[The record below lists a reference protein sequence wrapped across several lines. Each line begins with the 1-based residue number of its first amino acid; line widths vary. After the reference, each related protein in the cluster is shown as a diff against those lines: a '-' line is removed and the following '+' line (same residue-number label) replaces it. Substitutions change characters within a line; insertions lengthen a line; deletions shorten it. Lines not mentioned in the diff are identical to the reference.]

1 MSILRSET
9 VTGIVDRK
17 PLKTLEGTGKLSEK
31 FGINTF
37 SRAAMRKYVPKD
49 VYDKY
54 IATVQTG
61 EPLDPKIS
69 GAIAHG
75 MKEWA
80 LENGVTHFTHWF
92 QPMTGLTAEKHDAFI
107 DFIGEGEV
115 LERFSGKQLVQGE
128 PDASS
133 FPSGGLRATFEARGY
148 TIWDPTSPAFIMEG
162 ANGKTLC
169 IPSIFMSYSGH
180 SLGQKEPLL
189 KSITAVDKSALRILK
204 LFGNSSK
211 RTKVTVGGEQE
222 YFLIDQKFY
231 NQRPDLI
238 MAGRTLFG
246 ASSPKGQQMEDHYFG
261 TIKGRVLAFM
271 AEVDEE
277 LIKLGVPVKT
287 RHNEVAPNQ
296 FEIAPIFEEVSVAT
310 DHNQVTMEIMRKVAA
325 KHSMAL
331 LLHEKPFSG
340 INGSGKHNN
349 WSMSD
354 EFGNNLLEPGQT
366 PEKNLQF
373 LIFILAC
380 LRSLKTYGHLLRGSV
395 ASAGND
401 HRLGA
406 NEAPPAIMSAFIG
419 EQLMDV
425 FDHIENETYS
435 SKARNELLDHG
446 LSKLPE
452 IKKDATDRNRTS
464 PFAFTGNKFEFRAVG
479 SSANL
484 SLPNVVL
491 NTIIAESLDVIADR
505 IEAKMR
511 GESDFK
517 KAVLTVIRET
527 ITEVRPVVFNGDN
540 YTEEWHKE
548 AEKRG
553 LHNDRTTPA
562 ALKHFAS
569 KESLSLFSHYGVL
582 TEEELKSR
590 YHIYLEAY
598 IKTIGI
604 EAGLVKEIAQTMMIP
619 AAMKYLNTVSG
630 SIGTLSSFAGLSKE
644 ALEPTVEIAS
654 DVLEIVSS
662 IRKGCKEL
670 DKAIEK
676 TSKMHDEQACAE
688 EYCGKVIPA
697 MLKVRAAVD
706 KLETM
711 CDDSEWPLPKYREML
726 FLI

>member
-1 MSILRSET
+1 MEAI
-9 VTGIVDRK
+9 GN
-17 PLKTLEGTGKLSEK
+17 LSEK
-31 FGINTF
+31 FGTNAFGRET
-37 SRAAMRKYVPKD
+37 MRRYVPKE
-49 VYDKY
+49 VFEKY
-54 IATVQTG
+54 LATVQAG

-69 GAIAHG
+69 GAIANG

-80 LENGVTHFTHWF
+80 MEKGATHFTHWF

-148 TIWDPTSPAFIMEG
+148 TIWDPTSPAFIMDG

-189 KSITAVDKSALRILK
+189 KSLAAAEKSALRVLK
-204 LFGNSSK
+204 LFGNTSK

-222 YFLIDQKFY
+222 YFLIDLKFY

-238 MAGRTLFG
+238 MAGRSLFG

-261 TIKGRVLAFM
+261 SIKSRVLSFM
-271 AEVDEE
+271 QEVDEE

-296 FEIAPIFEEVSVAT
+296 FEIAPIFEEAAVAT
-310 DHNQVTMEIMRKVAA
+310 DHNQITMEILRKVAA
-325 KHSMAL
+325 KHSLAL
-331 LLHEKPFSG
+331 LLHEKPFAG
-340 INGSGKHNN
+340 VNGSGKHNN

-373 LIFILAC
+373 LVFILAC
-380 LRSLKTYGHLLRGSV
+380 LRALKNHGHLLRASV
-395 ASAGND
+395 ATAGND

-425 FDHIENETYS
+425 FDHIENETSS
-435 SKARNELLDHG
+435 SKAKNELFDHG

-484 SLPNVVL
+484 STPNVVL

-511 GESDFK
+511 AEGDFK
-517 KAVLTVIRET
+517 KAALAVIRET

-540 YTEEWHKE
+540 YSEEWHKE

-553 LHNDRTTPA
+553 LYNDRTTPS
-562 ALKHFAS
+562 ALKHLVS
-569 KESLSLFSHYGVL
+569 KETIALFTKYAVL
-582 TEEELKSR
+582 AEDEVKSR
-590 YHIYLEAY
+590 YHINLEAY

-604 EAGLVKEIAQTMMIP
+604 EAGLVKEIAQTMIVP
-619 AAMKYLNTVSG
+619 AAFKYLNTVSG
-630 SIGTLSSFAGLSKE
+630 SVSTLTVAGLSKE
-644 ALEPTVEIAS
+644 ALEPSLEIANEL
-654 DVLEIVSS
+654 LELVSS
-662 IRKGCKEL
+662 VKKGCREL
-670 DKAIEK
+670 DKALEK
-676 TSKMHDEQACAE
+676 AAKMHDEQACAE
-688 EYCGKVIPA
+688 EYCSKVIPA
-697 MLKVRAAVD
+697 MLKVRAVAD
-706 KLETM
+706 KLETI
-711 CDDSEWPLPKYREML
+711 CDDSAWPLPKYREML